1 MKYFLTRIGAG
12 LIVVLTIFAAIVACV
27 VFQPWW
33 LEYVI
38 YGAITLFMSFV
49 IGVILL
55 DT

>member
-12 LIVVLTIFAAIVACV
+12 LIVLTIFAAIVAGV
-27 VFQPWW
+27 VVQPWW

-38 YGAITLFMSFV
+38 YGAITLFLSFV
-49 IGVILL
+49 IGVLLL

>member
-12 LIVVLTIFAAIVACV
+12 LIALTIIAAIVAGV
-27 VFQPWW
+27 VVQPWW
-33 LEYVI
+33 IDYVSF
-38 YGAITLFMSFV
+38 GAITLLMSFV